1 MHFLLLLPGD
11 PNWIPVLLDPWI
23 TDTSRVI
30 QSQEW
35 HRRRCE
41 RRDSPPLHSDVLWV
55 KTHSHSFQD
64 YLCSGEAPLL
74 LLLLPL
80 QRRSVLPGGLIS
92 RVNSAGSALQTLR
105 GSKHRGTDGGCR
117 VKEALKT
124 RDAVS
129 KDCNRQ
135 LFGNVVVEQKD
146 LHSRSPGSTGIQKL
160 ILTLSQFPS

>member
-35 HRRRCE
+35 DRRRCE
-41 RRDSPPLHSDVLWV
+41 RRDSPPLHSDVPWV
-55 KTHSHSFQD
+55 RTHSHSFQD

-74 LLLLPL
+74 LLPL
-80 QRRSVLPGGLIS
+80 QRRSVLRGGLIS
-92 RVNSAGSALQTLR
+92 RVISAGSALQTLR
-105 GSKHRGTDGGCR
+105 ASKRRGTDGGSR

-129 KDCNRQ
+129 KDCDRQ